1 MKNVFIKDGAVD
13 YVTKEKLDA
22 DKNWKIKEQYTLF
35 AVITCGYKEHI
46 VETKYIKK
54 IA

>member
-1 MKNVFIKDGAVD
+1 MSRNILKSGAID
-13 YVTKEKLDA
+13 YITKEKLDIN
-22 DKNWKIKEQYTLF
+22 KEWKLKESYTLF
-35 AVITCGYKEHI
+35 AVITCGYVEHI

>member
-1 MKNVFIKDGAVD
+1 MKNVIIKDNAID
-13 YVTKEKLDA
+13 YITKEKLDIN
-22 DKNWKIKEQYTLF
+22 KEWKLKESYTLF
-35 AVITCGYKEHI
+35 AVITCGYVEHI

>member
-1 MKNVFIKDGAVD
+1 MKSVIIKDGAVD
-13 YVTKEKLDA
+13 YITKEPIDINKE
-22 DKNWKIKEQYTLF
+22 WKIKEQYTLF
-35 AVITCGYKEHI
+35 AVITCGYVEHI

>member
-1 MKNVFIKDGAVD
+1 MSKSFLKDGAVN
-13 YVTKEKLDA
+13 YITKEKLDV
-22 DKNWKIKEQYTLF
+22 DKNWKIKESYTLF

>member
-1 MKNVFIKDGAVD
+1 MKSVIIKDGSVD
-13 YVTKEKLDA
+13 YITKEKLDIN
-22 DKNWKIKEQYTLF
+22 KEWKLKESYTLF
-35 AVITCGYKEHI
+35 AVITFGYKEHI